1 MSIDTVGERE
11 GGPPYNSLSIVCN
24 ESADVWLSRIRF
36 QSRWTL
42 AHHVV
47 DTPFRWAQI
56 FEFEQVSSPSCF
68 SRSFPTDSIRGE
80 LATVLSRHPG
90 DCNRVTWGCM
100 LYFFL
105 SVCLS
110 CIFNIEMQ
118 SARCLARFP
127 KSNHQC
133 FWIREKVWLDG
144 QSPSGQRE
152 RKMNQ
157 QHRT

>member
-1 MSIDTVGERE
+1 MSIDTVGKRE

-80 LATVLSRHPG
+80 LATVWV
-90 DCNRVTWGCM
+90 VTPVIAIELREGVCCI
-100 LYFFL
+100 FL
-105 SVCLS
+105 SICLS